1 MSNGDGDTDRQVGPE
16 HDQPAAS
23 AGVSGTVGPGAALR
37 LLAAPVL
44 IPTTLIWAGQGAVLP
59 VLVLSARRLG
69 TSSGE
74 AALVV
79 ALLGLGQLLGAA
91 PAGALAARL
100 GERRLLLGSSALI
113 AGCWAAAGAATSVAR
128 LGVAVMVAGL
138 ASAAFDVARQTLVV
152 DTVPA
157 RLRARVMSTL
167 GGVGR
172 AGLFVGPLLGAAAQT
187 GWGLAGAYTVATVL
201 SGAAA
206 VPLLLERRAAP
217 AEAHRGSAPAQRP
230 ARVSLRG
237 VARANRR
244 SLLTWGSGAAVIAA
258 ARALRPVLLP
268 LWAARSDISPAAT
281 SLLFALAGGMEL
293 LLFYPAGSIMDRY
306 GRARVAVPCTALM
319 GLGLLLLPLS
329 RTPVL
334 LAVAAVL
341 LGVGSGLG
349 SGLVKTLGADA
360 APASDRAAFLGLW
373 ALLAETGSSG
383 GPLIVAAL
391 AAVSLVAASLTAA
404 ALTLAGAA
412 WLTHLFRCRSAATM
426 PTP

>member
-1 MSNGDGDTDRQVGPE
+1 V
-16 HDQPAAS
+16 
-23 AGVSGTVGPGAALR
+23 
-37 LLAAPVL
+37 
-44 IPTTLIWAGQGAVLP
+44 I
-59 VLVLSARRLG
+59 
-69 TSSGE
+69 
-74 AALVV
+74 
-79 ALLGLGQLLGAA
+79 
-91 PAGALAARL
+91 
-100 GERRLLLGSSALI
+100 
-113 AGCWAAAGAATSVAR
+113 
-128 LGVAVMVAGL
+128 AGL

-172 AGLFVGPLLGAAAQT
+172 AGLFVGPLLGAAAQA
-187 GWGLAGAYTVATVL
+187 GWGLAGAYVTAAVVSA
-201 SGAAA
+201 AAA
-206 VPLLLERRAAP
+206 VPLLLERRGAP
-217 AEAHRGSAPAQRP
+217 AGTQPDPGHAPRP
-230 ARVSLRG
+230 DRVSLLG
-237 VARANRR
+237 VARAHRR

-268 LWAARSDISPAAT
+268 LWAARSDLSPAAT

-293 LLFYPAGSIMDRY
+293 LLFYPAGSVMDRY
-306 GRARVAVPCTALM
+306 GRAPVAVPCAALM

-329 RTPVL
+329 GTPLL

-349 SGLVKTLGADA
+349 SGIVKTLGADA

-383 GPLIVAAL
+383 GPLLVAAL

-404 ALTLAGAA
+404 ALTLAGAV
-412 WLTHLFRCRSAATM
+412 WLARLFRSWPPAR
-426 PTP
+426 TPPH